1 MKAIRNIALLAAGA
15 LLISLASCDR
25 AQVYE
30 KSKPLGQIWSKDS
43 LARFEVNIDD
53 TLSIHSVYVTM
64 RNNSSYPFSN
74 VYLFVTTVA
83 PSGAFVRDTME
94 CILADESGRW
104 LGKGFAKYW
113 DNRFAMRKNVKF
125 PEKGTYSFTIQQGM
139 RLEELPGIHDV
150 GIRIERVKSK

>member
-1 MKAIRNIALLAAGA
+1 MKTIKHIALLAVGA
-15 LLISLASCDR
+15 LFITLASCDR
-25 AQVYE
+25 AQVSE
-30 KSKPLGQIWSKDS
+30 KSKPLGKFWSKDS
-43 LARFEVNIDD
+43 LARFEVNITD

-64 RNNSSYPFSN
+64 RNSSTYPYSN
-74 VYLFVTTVA
+74 VFLFVTTVA

-94 CILADESGRW
+94 CVLADESGKWR
-104 LGKGFAKYW
+104 GKGFAKYW

-125 PEKGTYSFTIQQGM
+125 PEKGTYTFTIQQGM

>member
-1 MKAIRNIALLAAGA
+1 MKTIRNIALLVAGA
-15 LLISLASCDR
+15 LLISLASCDKSR
-25 AQVYE
+25 VYE
-30 KSKPLGQIWSKDS
+30 QSKPLGALWSKDS

-53 TLSIHSVYVTM
+53 TLSTHSVYVTL
-64 RNNSSYPFSN
+64 RNASTYPYSN

-94 CILADESGRW
+94 CVLADESGRW
-104 LGKGFAKYW
+104 LGKGFSKYW
-113 DNRFAMRKNVKF
+113 DGRFAMRKNVKF
-125 PEKGTYSFTIQQGM
+125 PEKGVYSFTIQQGM

>member
-1 MKAIRNIALLAAGA
+1 MKTIRNIALVVVGA
-15 LLISLASCDR
+15 LLISLASCDQSR
-25 AQVYE
+25 VYE
-30 KSKPLGQIWSKDS
+30 TSRTIGSVWSKDS

-53 TLSIHSVYVTM
+53 TVSTNSVYVTL
-64 RNNSSYPFSN
+64 RNASSYPYSN

-83 PSGAFVRDTME
+83 PSGAYVRDTME

-113 DNRFAMRKNVKF
+113 DSRFAMRKNVKF
-125 PEKGTYSFTIQQGM
+125 PEKGTYTFTIQQGM

>member
-1 MKAIRNIALLAAGA
+1 MKTIRNIALFVAGA
-15 LLISLASCDR
+15 LLISLASCDKS
-25 AQVYE
+25 QVYE
-30 KSKPLGQIWSKDS
+30 KSRPLDNVWSKDS
-43 LARFEVNIDD
+43 LARFEVNIND
-53 TLSIHSVYVTM
+53 TLSTHSVYVTM
-64 RNNSSYPFSN
+64 RNNSSYPYSN

-83 PSGAFVRDTME
+83 PSGAYVRDTME

-104 LGKGFAKYW
+104 LGKGFSKYW

-125 PEKGTYSFTIQQGM
+125 PEKGTYTFTIQQGM